1 MAPVDAETAL
11 ENLFDDD
18 DDAEMMLIDVKQDKD
33 DAT

>member
-18 DDAEMMLIDVKQDKD
+18 DDAEMMLIDVKQDKG